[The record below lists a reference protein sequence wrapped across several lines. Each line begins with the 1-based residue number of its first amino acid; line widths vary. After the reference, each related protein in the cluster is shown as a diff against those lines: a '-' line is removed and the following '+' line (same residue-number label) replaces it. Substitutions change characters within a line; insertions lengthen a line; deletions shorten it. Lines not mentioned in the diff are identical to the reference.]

1 MYQAPC
7 YAVRIQCSEKP
18 TKVPSCMQEIQSRE
32 EARKKSDSLTLSHII
47 APMISVGGMYEM
59 QWKEYIAFY

>member
-1 MYQAPC
+1 
-7 YAVRIQCSEKP
+7 
-18 TKVPSCMQEIQSRE
+18 MQDIQSRE